1 MTEEA
6 KKPIY
11 QRWWLWLVVVVAGVG
26 VLYFIVR
33 EPAPRLPLRQALV
46 EVVHDELGRTAN
58 WDNAPDRLRGFN
70 VEQRSD
76 GDYVLWLYLRAH
88 AEADKDRTRQSM
100 LRDAQTLIKQ
110 FSTAAAFDSLYVYRL
125 TSFLRMPDEQGRTSE
140 TAVGRMVLMREAAQQ
155 IRWKTLTTDDFERLL
170 RTEGELR
177 FHPSLR

>member
-11 QRWWLWLVVVVAGVG
+11 KHWWLWLVVVVAGVG

-33 EPAPRLPLRQALV
+33 EPASRLPLRQALV

-58 WDNAPDRLRGFN
+58 WDDAPDRLRGFN

-88 AEADKDRTRQSM
+88 AEADKDRTRQGM
-100 LRDAQTLIKQ
+100 LHDAQALIEQ
-110 FSTAAAFDSLYVYRL
+110 FSTDAAFDSLYVYRL
-125 TSFLRMPDEQGRTSE
+125 TSFLRMPDEQGDTSE
-140 TAVGRMVLMREAAQQ
+140 TAAGRMVLTREVAQQ
-155 IRWKTLTTDDFERLL
+155 IRWKNLTDDDFERLL